1 MPAYKRIISL
11 VPSLTE
17 LLIDLGLKEYM
28 AGRTKFC
35 VHPEGEVESIE
46 IIGGTKNPDIEH
58 ITSLNPD
65 FILAN
70 KEENKKKDI
79 EKLSIAATTMVT
91 EIDSVS
97 DALIAIH
104 EIGQLF
110 ERETEA
116 TNIIEQIN
124 KTMDAKPETPPLRT
138 IYLIWKNPW
147 MTVGKGTYIHD
158 VMQSYHL
165 QNLYGNQRRYPR
177 TTLEEMQELNPEV
190 VLLSTEPYPFKE
202 ENINELRAFFPDA
215 KVELV
220 NGEWFSW
227 YGSRMYRAFDELNSW
242 RTSLQKEL
250 A

>member
-1 MPAYKRIISL
+1 MAAYKRIISL

-17 LLIDLGLKEYM
+17 LLIDLGLKENM

-35 VHPEGEVESIE
+35 VHPEDEVESIE

-58 ITSLNPD
+58 ITSLAPD

-79 EKLSIAATTMVT
+79 EKLSIATTTMVT

-110 ERETEA
+110 NRETEA
-116 TNIIEQIN
+116 AKIIERIN
-124 KTMDAKPETPPLRT
+124 KAMAAKPETPPLRT

-147 MTVGKGTYIHD
+147 MSVGKGTYIHD
-158 VMQSYHL
+158 VMQMY
-165 QNLYGNQRRYPR
+165 NLENLFENQRRYPR
-177 TTLEEMQELNPEV
+177 TTLPEMQDLNPELI
-190 VLLSTEPYPFKE
+190 LLSTEPYPFKE
-202 ENINELRAFFPDA
+202 KNITELQELFPDA

-227 YGSRMYRAFDELNSW
+227 YGSRMYRAFEELNTW
-242 RTSLQKEL
+242 RTSLQKEFV
-250 A
+250 